1 MALNRLVG
9 GVDVQ
14 KKDVIGN
21 EIVGFGVSDFNFSPL
36 RFFFLSELKS
46 WMCNRVGYVCEN
58 CLEDRWKW

>member
-46 WMCNRVGYVCEN
+46 
-58 CLEDRWKW
+58 